1 MKLCIPTEDSAGLD
15 ARVYEHFGSAPFFTV
30 VDTDTED
37 IELVNNRDLAHP
49 HGACNPVSSIE
60 SRAIDAVVCGGLGK
74 RALARLQQAGFKVYL
89 SQAGTVRDVVAE
101 QRGGTLRE
109 ATIEEAC
116 GGHAH
121 GHGQGHGPLGEG
133 RGQTQRHKERQR
145 GKGGGQRG
153 PGAGG
158 VRGGGGSQGRG
169 GGGGQVRRSGQSGGL
184 GGREGRGRSGGGQGE
199 GRGRGHGG
207 NGQGRGGGR

>member
-30 VDTDTED
+30 VDTDTD
-37 IELVNNRDLAHP
+37 KVELLSNQNLAHQ
-49 HGACNPVSSIE
+49 HGHCNPVETIE
-60 SRAIDAVVCGGLGK
+60 SQAIDAAVCGGLGK

-89 SQAGTVRDVVAE
+89 SQARTVRDVVAE
-101 QRGGTLRE
+101 QRDGSLRE

-133 RGQTQRHKERQR
+133 RGRTQRHKERSR

-153 PGAGG
+153 
-158 VRGGGGSQGRG
+158 
-169 GGGGQVRRSGQSGGL
+169 
-184 GGREGRGRSGGGQGE
+184 
-199 GRGRGHGG
+199 
-207 NGQGRGGGR
+207 